1 MEKKTRPSIRI
12 AALVLS
18 VLPLAAL
25 LPSLLRLSLPDA
37 VRTAWAIANVV
48 FVLLGLLLSAL
59 CVRRREGR
67 STIHIASAL
76 LSALWALLMAA
87 LAALA
92 LLRTFAP

>member
-1 MEKKTRPSIRI
+1 MEKKTHPSIRI

-25 LPSLLRLSLPDA
+25 LPSLLRLSLPDG
-37 VRTAWAIANVV
+37 VRTAWAIANAV

-67 STIHIASAL
+67 SAICIVSTAMSAF
-76 LSALWALLMAA
+76 WALLMAA
-87 LAALA
+87 IAALA
-92 LLRTFAP
+92 LFRTFAP